1 MGFKGGKK
9 KYCPFA
15 SGKVSESNIDYKN
28 FRFLR
33 KYVTDTGKI
42 VPKRI
47 TWVENVY
54 QRMLAE
60 EIKYAR
66 YLALIGFCDRH

>member
-1 MGFKGGKK
+1 MAFKGSKK
-9 KYCPFA
+9 KFCPFA
-15 SGKVSESNIDYKN
+15 SGKVPAKSIDYKN
-28 FRFLR
+28 YRFLR

-60 EIKYAR
+60 EIKHAR
-66 YLALIGFCDRH
+66 FLALIGFCDRH